1 MDTRQ
6 HSSSPLENPEVLHEE
21 ADINVRGIVGF
32 GLGLALTIGLSALVL
47 YAMFDYLR
55 GNFTPK
61 PVAPSPLI
69 GVREPVE
76 PNQAPELFP
85 SPRLQTDYYGD
96 LEIVR
101 KQWEQQ
107 LETNGWVDK
116 NAGIVHIKIEDA
128 MKLTLQRG
136 LPARPAAAQQ
146 PLQVRT
152 AGAGKQDQGKLLASR
167 SQ

>member
-6 HSSSPLENPEVLHEE
+6 QHPSSPLENPDVLHEE
-21 ADINVRGIVGF
+21 SDVNVRGIVGF
-32 GLGLALTIGLSALVL
+32 GLGLALSIGLSALVL
-47 YAMFDYLR
+47 YGMFDYLR

-96 LEIVR
+96 LEALR
-101 KQWEQQ
+101 EEWGKR
-107 LETNGWVDK
+107 LESYGWQDK
-116 NAGIVHIKIEDA
+116 NAGIVHIPIDDA
-128 MKLTLQRG
+128 MRLTLERG
-136 LPARPAAAQQ
+136 LPARPTTGQQ
-146 PLQVRT
+146 PIEIRT
-152 AGAGKQDQGKLLASR
+152 AGARGQGQAKLVAHR
-167 SQ
+167 